1 MEDPAKG
8 RPSEGKTQWREEKN
22 EQVKEDPE
30 VPPLMG
36 GGGGQTPFLWLR
48 KGGEDV
54 KAPHLKEAWRGLDH
68 DVTLGER
75 RR

>member
-22 EQVKEDPE
+22 EQVKEHPE
-30 VPPLMG
+30 APPLMG

-48 KGGEDV
+48 KGGGGCEGPPT
-54 KAPHLKEAWRGLDH
+54 KRGLER
-68 DVTLGER
+68 LGLSK
-75 RR
+75 